1 MQVETGSE
9 RAVAGP
15 PGSRVALVCRLL
27 LDALPSVIPADGVAT
42 VLDCGGGSG
51 AYAVPLALAG
61 AQVTVLDISADALA
75 TLHRRAAEA
84 GVSESVRAVAAD
96 VDALGDTLR
105 DYKFD
110 LVLAHGVLHAVERV
124 ASAFAGI
131 AETVRPGGLLS
142 ILVANPY
149 ASVLARVLAGEPGA
163 ALAELRELDSAAG
176 PAAPESIEALCARA
190 GLTVEARYG
199 IGAFSDLVP
208 RSAAA
213 GSVLDAPA
221 ARDALAQ
228 LDLEAAAR
236 PPFAD
241 LAGRIHLLARRPA
254 G

>member
-1 MQVETGSE
+1 MQTEAGSE
-9 RAVAGP
+9 RVVAGP
-15 PGSRVALVCRLL
+15 PGSRVGLVCRLL
-27 LDALPSVIPADGVAT
+27 LDALPSVVPRDGIAT

-61 AQVTVLDISADALA
+61 AQVTVVDISADALA
-75 TLHRRAAEA
+75 TLQRRAAEA

-96 VDALGDTLR
+96 VEALGESLR
-105 DYKFD
+105 EHKFD

-124 ASAFAGI
+124 APALGGI
-131 AETVRPGGLLS
+131 AEAVRPGGLLS
-142 ILVANPY
+142 VLVANPY
-149 ASVLARVLAGEPGA
+149 ASVLARALAGEPA
-163 ALAELRELDSAAG
+163 LALAELHALDPAAD
-176 PAAPESIEALCARA
+176 PAAPESIALLCERA
-190 GLTVEARYG
+190 GLFIEARYG

-208 RSAAA
+208 RSAA

-228 LDLEAAAR
+228 LDLEAVAR
-236 PPFAD
+236 APFAD